1 MIRILSPRS
10 GKGHLERG
18 ERDFERKGAHEAVDC
33 LEARDHAMV
42 RQPNRKKQNKEM
54 TSRLSVRGIPSRLV
68 E

>member
-33 LEARDHAMV
+33 LEVRDHTMV
-42 RQPNRKKQNKEM
+42 E
-54 TSRLSVRGIPSRLV
+54 
-68 E
+68 